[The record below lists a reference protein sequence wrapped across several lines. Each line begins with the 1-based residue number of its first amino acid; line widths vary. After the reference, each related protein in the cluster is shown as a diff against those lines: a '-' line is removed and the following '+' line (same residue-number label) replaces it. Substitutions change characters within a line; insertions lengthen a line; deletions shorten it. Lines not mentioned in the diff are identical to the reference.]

1 VIGLWPA
8 AAASEVEAIIT
19 GEGKHSMRAFA
30 AMIGA
35 RAVQLSS
42 IPANINTPADL
53 LAAEERNHG
62 L

>member
-1 VIGLWPA
+1 
-8 AAASEVEAIIT
+8 
-19 GEGKHSMRAFA
+19 
-30 AMIGA
+30 MIGA

-53 LAAEERNHG
+53 RTAEERNHG